1 MARSTSA
8 VDLDDK
14 YDSTHAQEA
23 TFRGGYDEIPTPPWS
38 APSVVDGFALRL
50 HRAHALALLIPAV
63 PAAQEY
69 DGVDT
74 AEMLMDLLC
83 EEIRGLRALANRATE
98 IFQEKGVVAR

>member
-1 MARSTSA
+1 MARSTPTS
-8 VDLDDK
+8 DPDDK

-38 APSVVDGFALRL
+38 APSVADGFDMRL

-63 PAAQEY
+63 PAAQEW
-69 DGVDT
+69 DGIDT

-83 EEIRGLRALANRATE
+83 EEIRGLRALANRVDE
-98 IFQEKGVVAR
+98 IFRENGVMR